1 MMSIWEIPQLST
13 FTEGAGGQSSSRT
26 RSISRWSY
34 SPGTCTS
41 GNQQS
46 IMKLDAEDTK
56 LVKQKPGEEVM
67 GIEHTLLIQD
77 LTH

>member
-1 MMSIWEIPQLST
+1 
-13 FTEGAGGQSSSRT
+13 
-26 RSISRWSY
+26 
-34 SPGTCTS
+34 
-41 GNQQS
+41 
-46 IMKLDAEDTK
+46 MKLDAEDTK